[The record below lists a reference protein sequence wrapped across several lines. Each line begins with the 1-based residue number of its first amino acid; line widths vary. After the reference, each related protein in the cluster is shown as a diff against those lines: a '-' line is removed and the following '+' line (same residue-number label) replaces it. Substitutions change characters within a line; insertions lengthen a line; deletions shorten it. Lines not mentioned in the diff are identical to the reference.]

1 MCRVPREAGLGTAPV
16 FLHHPGHAGR
26 ARLRHRVDQAPYC
39 SSWMVQ
45 KYRTYLE
52 AAFWWHRNW
61 WLSLSSSGLTLS
73 ECDAVPAATLALS
86 GAPWWRSRKGVLKSE
101 TKPHSPLPALLR
113 TGRNRWISPNIFS
126 AFSLHL
132 T

>member
-16 FLHHPGHAGR
+16 FLHHPGQAGG
-26 ARLRHRVDQAPYC
+26 AHLRHRVDQAPYC
-39 SSWMVQ
+39 STWMVQ
-45 KYRTYLE
+45 KYGSGLE

-73 ECDAVPAATLALS
+73 ECDAVRAGNPATQR
-86 GAPWWRSRKGVLKSE
+86 APWWRSSKGVLKSE
-101 TKPHSPLPALLR
+101 TKLCSSVLALLR
-113 TGRNRWISPNIFS
+113 TDRNHWISPNNFS